1 MSNVKKTD
9 NIIDLDLSSSA
20 RTKIRINGDNSKVLE
35 LNLSDIGIITRLND
49 AYPKLNDLQ
58 AEVTKVASA
67 EISDDDMEALSI
79 IGEQFK
85 VIDQKMRDIVDKIFD
100 FPVCDICCDGGSMYD
115 PVAGQYRFEYIIE
128 NLSKL
133 YGDTINAE
141 YKRMKNRMETH
152 TAKYTKKKKRG

>member
-49 AYPKLNDLQ
+49 AYPKLDELQ
-58 AEVTKVASA
+58 AEVTKVTSA
-67 EISDDDMEALSI
+67 DNIEDEEALSI
-79 IGEQFK
+79 ISEQFK
-85 VIDQKMRDIVDKIFD
+85 VINQKMKDLVDFIFD
-100 FPVCDICCDGGSMYD
+100 FPVSAICCDGGSMYD

-141 YKRMKNRMETH
+141 YKRMKNRVETH
-152 TAKYTKKKKRG
+152 TAKYTKKRKRG

>member
-49 AYPKLNDLQ
+49 AYPKLDDLQ
-58 AEVTKVASA
+58 AEVTKVTSA
-67 EISDDDMEALSI
+67 DNIEDEEALSI
-79 IGEQFK
+79 ISEQFK
-85 VIDQKMRDIVDKIFD
+85 VINQKMKDLVDFIFD
-100 FPVCDICCDGGSMYD
+100 FPVSAICCDGGSMYD

-141 YKRMKNRMETH
+141 YKRMKNRVETH
-152 TAKYTKKKKRG
+152 TAKYTKKRKRG